1 MIVTL
6 VFTITKKRGAKPF
19 EIVRDVDVP
28 DEWHALTADQQRE
41 LLIKP
46 RLSTEIHGQTL
57 FVPSRFQEVFD
68 KPVFDF
74 EFDERPNTASSP
86 TAPGASA
93 GDEPGDSRRGGLCLS
108 R

>member
-6 VFTITKKRGAKPF
+6 IFTIIKTRTKTLK
-19 EIVRDVDVP
+19 IVRDVDVP
-28 DEWHALTADQQRE
+28 DEWRTLTADQQRE
-41 LLIKP
+41 FLIKP

-74 EFDERPNTASSP
+74 EFEELNTASNP
-86 TAPGASA
+86 TALSGLQNKGQAMPAQRLKPG
-93 GDEPGDSRRGGLCLS
+93 R
-108 R
+108 